1 MRKSIEIPARLYR
14 DFPIELGERQESG
27 EGGERYPISF
37 SSEVPVRRWSW
48 EIGDYF
54 EVLSHD
60 PADVDLSRAEN
71 GLPAL
76 KSHSRSDQIG
86 SVTGIVIDAKAA
98 RSRGSLGF
106 SSIAVGVEQKTLV
119 DEGHLSTVSVGYEV
133 RGMDLISTDENGL
146 GTYRCKWTPFEVS
159 TEPVPADFQVGFGRS
174 DRESSGELRS
184 VEIDVV
190 EPAGGGEA
198 DMAGTEETR
207 TVETPSPPK
216 VEAQEEP
223 RLEKR
228 NLSREAAEIS
238 EMAASYGVAERAAEW
253 IRAEL
258 TPDQVGRKI
267 LEIKRTEGEPAPG
280 SEVLDAMP
288 TRDKARYSVRRAMA
302 IAANAE
308 KFDGIEAEM
317 DTELR
322 AHRSG
327 GDHGGILIPW
337 RLRGND
343 ELTGYAKRTL
353 GTGEATGGATL
364 VGEVIMPDMI
374 DLLRNKALCLVAG
387 ARLYPGLSGVV
398 QFNRKTSAP
407 TVNWIEENPASD
419 AASSEGAYGYVT
431 LAPKTLIGTVQVPR
445 QLLTMATIDVE
456 ADIRTDLAIGHAL
469 ALDLAALHGTGTAN
483 EPEGIYSAAG
493 VLSKAFAAVPDL
505 AKVSAMVGKI
515 ADANA
520 DVGSLSWMT
529 TPLMAELL
537 TRTVKESGYPVYLW
551 NGPLTDGTMLGYP
564 ARATNQI
571 SKTLGTGADHGIIF
585 GNWTDLL
592 MGLWGNDLEIVVDT
606 VTRAKKGQVVVTSYS
621 MGDTALRHGA
631 SFCKATTAVIA

>member
-1 MRKSIEIPARLYR
+1 MRQSIEIPAKLYR

-48 EIGDYF
+48 DIGDYF

-60 PADVDLSRAEN
+60 AADVDLSRAEN

-76 KSHSRSDQIG
+76 KSHSRTDQIG
-86 SVTGIVIDAKAA
+86 SVSGIKVDETA
-98 RSRGSLGF
+98 RKSRGMLGF
-106 SSIAVGVEQKTLV
+106 SSIPVAVEQKTLV
-119 DEGHLSTVSVGYEV
+119 DEGHLSTVSVGYAV
-133 RGMDLISTDENGL
+133 TGMDLISTNENGIP
-146 GTYRCKWTPFEVS
+146 TYRCKWTPFEVS
-159 TEPVPADFQVGFGRS
+159 TEPVPADYQVGFGRS

-184 VEIDVV
+184 VEVDVV

-198 DMAGTEETR
+198 DMAGTEER
-207 TVETPSPPK
+207 TVEAPSSPPK
-216 VEAQEEP
+216 IEARTEP
-223 RLEKR
+223 RTEER
-228 NLSREAAEIS
+228 NLAAEAAEIS
-238 EMAASYGVAERAAEW
+238 EMAAGYGVAERAASW
-253 IRAEL
+253 IREGL

-267 LEIKRTEGEPAPG
+267 LEIKRTEGEPGPA
-280 SEVLDAMP
+280 SETLDAMP
-288 TRDKARYSVRRAMA
+288 TRDKARYSVRRAIA

-308 KFDGIEAEM
+308 KFDGLEAEV
-317 DTELR
+317 DQELR

-343 ELTGYAKRTL
+343 ELTDYAKRTL

-374 DLLRNKALCLVAG
+374 DLLRNKALCLLAG
-387 ARLYPGLSGVV
+387 AKLYPGLSGVV
-398 QFNRKTSAP
+398 QFNRKTTAP
-407 TVNWIEENPASD
+407 TVYWIEENPAAD
-419 AASSEGAYGYVT
+419 VTGSEGTYGYVS
-431 LAPKTLIGTVQVPR
+431 LSPKTLIGSVQVPR

-469 ALDLAALHGTGTAN
+469 ALDLAALHGSGTDK

-493 VLSKAFAAVPDL
+493 VLSETFGGVPSL
-505 AKVSAMVGKI
+505 AHVSAMVGKI

-520 DVGSLSWMT
+520 DLGALSFMT
-529 TPLMAELL
+529 TPLMAELM

-571 SKTLGTGADHGIIF
+571 SKTLGTGSDHGIIF
-585 GNWTDLL
+585 GNWNDLL

-606 VTRAKKGQVVVTSYS
+606 VTRAKRGQVVITSYS

-631 SFCKATTAVIA
+631 SFCKGLTAVLS